1 MAIKALFRTAA
12 AIGGKSYVRT
22 LDHTKSQFPF
32 FAEAAASAKKQKSLC
47 VDLMFVSVDD
57 KNQLSTT
64 ELHIHE
70 MKEIGYVQNYVFTDQ
85 SSFEQ

>member
-1 MAIKALFRTAA
+1 
-12 AIGGKSYVRT
+12 
-22 LDHTKSQFPF
+22 
-32 FAEAAASAKKQKSLC
+32 
-47 VDLMFVSVDD
+47 MFVSVDD